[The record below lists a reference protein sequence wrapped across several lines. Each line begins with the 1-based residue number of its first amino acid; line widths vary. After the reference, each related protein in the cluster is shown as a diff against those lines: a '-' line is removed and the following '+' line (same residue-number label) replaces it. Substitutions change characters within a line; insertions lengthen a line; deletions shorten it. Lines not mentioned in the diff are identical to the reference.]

1 MKCNCVCSHLSV
13 VTTSDVGS
21 TLHIVQMEGHQKTS
35 YSMNAGLESD
45 YTSVGEE
52 VPESVRVSV

>member
-1 MKCNCVCSHLSV
+1 M
-13 VTTSDVGS
+13 TTSDVGS
-21 TLHIVQMEGHQKTS
+21 TLHIVQMEGYQKTS